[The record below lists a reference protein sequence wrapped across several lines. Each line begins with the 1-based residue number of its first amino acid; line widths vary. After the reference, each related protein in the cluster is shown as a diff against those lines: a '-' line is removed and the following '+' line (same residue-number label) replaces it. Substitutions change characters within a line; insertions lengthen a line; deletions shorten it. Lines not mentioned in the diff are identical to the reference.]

1 MKSVVL
7 NNPDRMLNALRELDL
22 IEVAEHVV
30 EQMREDV
37 LAWGEYV
44 YEQVR
49 LTFRAKVNGAFETMQ
64 AVFFPSES
72 LDPPEDAEA
81 EQRVQHMEFQSLET
95 IG

>member
-1 MKSVVL
+1 MKRVVL
-7 NNPDRMLNALRELDL
+7 NNPDRMLNALTELGL
-22 IEVAEHVV
+22 IEAAENLVELMREKVV
-30 EQMREDV
+30 E
-37 LAWGEYV
+37 WGEYV

-49 LTFRAKVNGAFETMQ
+49 ITFRAKVNEVFETIQ
-64 AVFFPSES
+64 AVFLPSEH